1 MLEGSLLY
9 KRVHLNKKHLL
20 EYNPLE
26 KDSESLSLEFYG
38 FSKLICYL
46 DKCLRKIVFEKQ
58 DQYAF
63 LSEII
68 LSTIDKIEVT
78 KLTDNIATIQKLYR
92 KYKKHNDDPEIF
104 FDKIQRIKDYNPS
117 QFIQNY
123 KYKCLLCSHFSVF
136 IYLSSGVKI
145 ELLLLSYEDYRN
157 WFEGIGL
164 LIKNKSKLPR
174 FKNKIL

>member
-46 DKCLRKIVFEKQ
+46 DKGLRKIVFEKQ

-104 FDKIQRIKDYNPS
+104 LIKFNELRITILPNSYKITNTNVYYALI
-117 QFIQNY
+117 F
-123 KYKCLLCSHFSVF
+123 LCSF
-136 IYLSSGVKI
+136 IYLQ
-145 ELLLLSYEDYRN
+145 ELKLNYFYYHMKTTE
-157 WFEGIGL
+157 IGL
-164 LIKNKSKLPR
+164 RELVY
-174 FKNKIL
+174 